1 MKIVSQNRFSGKTY
15 FYTIGSRARK
25 ETTEH
30 DWSDP
35 LSDVKHEYANAD
47 SEGFEDEPKDKDE
60 PKDEPKD
67 RLSVSQSL
75 GRKVK
80 IFQCDRIGP
89 CQYQGRS
96 V

>member
-1 MKIVSQNRFSGKTY
+1 M
-15 FYTIGSRARK
+15 
-25 ETTEH
+25 
-30 DWSDP
+30 
-35 LSDVKHEYANAD
+35 KHEYANAD
-47 SEGFEDEPKDKDE
+47 SEGFE
-60 PKDEPKD
+60 DEPKD

-89 CQYQGRS
+89 CQYQGRI